1 MRSNQTTK
9 MPPTPIQYRLYKVR
23 TTYVGTIIMTR
34 WYPLPT
40 ILLLWNSVV
49 ATKSTADKK
58 ILAKEVEASSE
69 PTCDL
74 SVS

>member
-1 MRSNQTTK
+1 

-34 WYPLPT
+34 WYSLPT
-40 ILLLWNSVV
+40 ILLLWNSVG

-58 ILAKEVEASSE
+58 ILAKGVEASSE
-69 PTCDL
+69 PVQTTCDL